1 MGIFLNTEANK
12 EVRQKHE
19 TTSNKKLQ
27 EWTSTKRRSV
37 TGGGLSIGEFYN
49 NIFEPEPIL
58 CAAFELIAT
67 TPAL

>member
-1 MGIFLNTEANK
+1 MNQYKKK
-12 EVRQKHE
+12 ECHG
-19 TTSNKKLQ
+19 
-27 EWTSTKRRSV
+27 
-37 TGGGLSIGEFYN
+37 GGGLSIGEFYN